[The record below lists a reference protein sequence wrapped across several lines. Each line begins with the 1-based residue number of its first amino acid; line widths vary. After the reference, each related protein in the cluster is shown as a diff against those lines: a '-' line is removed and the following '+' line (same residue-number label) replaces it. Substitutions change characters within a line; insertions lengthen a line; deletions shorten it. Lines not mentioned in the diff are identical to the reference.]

1 MKEFFKSIEQ
11 PHHNHPHQLQWFFA
25 QAWCTLHIVSY
36 LKKPNSSNCWCCKH
50 LGQESCNASNI
61 NFQKWNWAFKK
72 SYWIRFTWPL
82 LPKARTTIEAETT
95 SRSAVKTINQ
105 SHFFVKTLT
114 NLELTLE
121 MQTKYYF
128 ILISKRSPG
137 RKCQKIKFSQEGEG
151 CIVFCK
157 MVSARLALWH

>member
-1 MKEFFKSIEQ
+1 MQRSFLNPLNSRIITIHINFGD
-11 PHHNHPHQLQWFFA
+11 LVD

-50 LGQESCNASNI
+50 LGQESCGASNI

-95 SRSAVKTINQ
+95 SRSAVKTWNQ

-137 RKCQKIKFSQEGEG
+137 RKCQKIKFSQEGG
-151 CIVFCK
+151 RMYHI
-157 MVSARLALWH
+157 L